1 MTDID
6 CNGVNARREML
17 KRGLAWVYIKYARDI
32 ALFDLQ
38 TDARRAH
45 LGLWAADNKPLPP
58 WAFRHGE

>member
-38 TDARRAH
+38 TDARRTHA
-45 LGLWAADNKPLPP
+45 GLWSDADPAPP
-58 WAFRHGE
+58 RAFGHGQ